1 LSKFTSL
8 GISSEMENV
17 LAKLGI
23 TVPTPIQTKV
33 IPALLKE
40 KDVMAK
46 AQTGSGKTHAFAL
59 PMVDRSDETS
69 SAIQGIIVT
78 PTRELS
84 IQIAG
89 VLKQLTKKKKHSGV
103 LAMYGGQSHEEE
115 IKELE
120 KKISFV
126 VGTPGRILDQIK
138 RGNLDLSSVK
148 FFVLDEADEMLQI
161 GFLNKVEE
169 IIRATPSN
177 RQMML
182 FSATL
187 PAPIKKLAHKYMSKP
202 LTIEIDE
209 DAAPSSI
216 NQFAIFT
223 IEKAKQET
231 IVQLVEAFNP
241 EKALI
246 FCRTKRRVSKLY
258 QVLRS
263 KGIVAGELHGDIPQE
278 KREEVMEAF
287 RKREIPLLIATD
299 VASRGLDIEGVT
311 HVFNYDIPENTET
324 YTHRIGRTGRAGA
337 EGVSYTLY
345 TAEDRPVLDKIEG
358 DLQTRIQKQNLGN
371 TISLKD
377 KGKTA
382 SKKKKNKNKR
392 KGSSPVHK
400 SSNSKREEEQLEKS
414 EGFYIKRPGKKSK
427 PQNSKGTGESSS
439 KIEKKLK
446 TDGGK
451 PANPRNKTTYRSN
464 KHNK

>member
-1 LSKFTSL
+1 MSKFTSL

-23 TVPTPIQTKV
+23 TVPTPIQTKA

-59 PMVDRSDETS
+59 PMIDRSDETS
-69 SAIQGIIVT
+69 PDIQGIIVT

-84 IQIAG
+84 IQIAD
-89 VLKQLTKKKKHSGV
+89 VLKQLTKNKKHSGV

-115 IKELE
+115 IKEL
-120 KKISFV
+120 KKNISFV
-126 VGTPGRILDQIK
+126 AGTPGRILDQIK
-138 RGNLDLSSVK
+138 RGNLDLSNVK

-169 IIRATPSN
+169 IIRATPAD

-187 PAPIKKLAHKYMSKP
+187 PASIKKLAHKYMNKP
-202 LTIEIDE
+202 LTIEVEE

-231 IVQLVEAFNP
+231 ILQLVEAFNP

-263 KGIVAGELHGDIPQE
+263 QGIKAGELHGDIPQE

-287 RKREIPLLIATD
+287 RNREIPLLIATD
-299 VASRGLDIEGVT
+299 VASRGLDIEGVS

-337 EGVSYTLY
+337 AGVSYTLY
-345 TAEDRPVLDKIEG
+345 TSEDRPVLDKIEG
-358 DLQTRIQKQNLGN
+358 DLHTRIQKQNLGN

-377 KGKTA
+377 KGKTS
-382 SKKKKNKNKR
+382 SKKKNKR
-392 KGSSPVHK
+392 KGSSPV
-400 SSNSKREEEQLEKS
+400 SKPSKGKRDEEQLERS
-414 EGFYIKRPGKKSK
+414 EGFFNSRPGKKSK
-427 PQNSKGTGESSS
+427 AQTSMGTAEPSS
-439 KIEKKLK
+439 KKEKQLK
-446 TDGGK
+446 TYGGK
-451 PANPRNKTTYRSN
+451 PVKPRNKTANRSN